1 MMPTP
6 LSIKVSI
13 ILPVYNAG
21 AVLLRAL
28 DSALGQTLHDI
39 EVIAVD
45 DGSADD
51 SGKILS
57 ERAALDPRLI
67 ILQQPVN
74 SGTFSARNRGLREC
88 QGEYVLFLDPDD
100 YLDLNAAEELS
111 ALADREKLDVI
122 HFGTREF
129 SRSPDGTMTP
139 RCNWTPPEEKLIT
152 GKGQALRFLLL
163 SAGGWSLCFKM
174 IRSDILRK
182 ALAET
187 EDFYCTMGEDLYFY
201 LLTAFHAD
209 RLQIISRPYYHY
221 DTGSGITVSKIVS
234 PEKFK
239 RSAATVLDALN
250 RSEEFLRRKGIL
262 DDADLSAGWNRIVRN
277 QYLILWNRWY
287 SRLAPGTR
295 GEIGEFLLHKAG
307 NKELF
312 LLSVFDENDYLREIE
327 EFLKFS
333 SGIYR
338 FLNYILPQHSFLR
351 MKIKSWYKK
360 MKNRRK
366 ERI

>member
-1 MMPTP
+1 MNEQVSPV
-6 LSIKVSI
+6 KVSV

-21 AVLLRAL
+21 SALSRAL
-28 DSALGQTLHDI
+28 DSALGQTLHEI

-45 DGSADD
+45 DCSTDE
-51 SGKILS
+51 SSRILS
-57 ERAALDPRLI
+57 DCAASDPRLK
-67 ILQQPVN
+67 ILRQPEN
-74 SGTFSARNRGLREC
+74 SGTLSARSRGLRTC

-100 YLDLNAAEELS
+100 FLDPETAAELS
-111 ALADREKLDVI
+111 ELADREKLDVI
-122 HFGTREF
+122 HFGTKEF
-129 SRSPDGTMTP
+129 SSSPDGAMKP
-139 RCNWTPPEEKLIT
+139 RYNWTPPKEELIT
-152 GKGQALRFLLL
+152 GKRQVLRHLLV
-163 SAGGWSLCFKM
+163 SGGIWSLCFKM
-174 IRSDILRK
+174 IRTEVIRR
-182 ALAET
+182 ALAEA

-209 RLQIISRPYYHY
+209 SLRVISRPYYNY
-221 DTGSGITVSKIVS
+221 DTGSGITSPKKVS

-250 RSEEFLRRKGIL
+250 RSEVFLRRNGIL
-262 DDADLSAGWNRIVRN
+262 DDAELTAGWNKIVRD
-277 QYLILWNRWY
+277 QFLILWNRWY

-295 GEIGEFLLHKAG
+295 GEIGEYLLDKAW

-312 LLSVFDENDYLREIE
+312 LLSIFDENDYLRENE

-338 FLNYILPQHSFLR
+338 FLNYIFPKHSFLR
-351 MKIKSWYKK
+351 MKIKSWFKK

>member
-1 MMPTP
+1 MNDLFSPV
-6 LSIKVSI
+6 KVSV

-21 AVLLRAL
+21 SVLSRAL
-28 DSALGQTLHDI
+28 DSALGQTLRDI

-45 DGSADD
+45 DCSADD
-51 SGKILS
+51 SFRLLK
-57 ERAALDPRLI
+57 ERAASDPRLK

-74 SGTFSARNRGLREC
+74 SGTLSARNRGLRAC
-88 QGEYVLFLDPDD
+88 KGEYVLFLDPDD
-100 YLDLNAAEELS
+100 FLEPEAAAELS

-122 HFGTREF
+122 HFGIREF
-129 SRSPDGTMTP
+129 SRSPDGAMKP
-139 RCNWTPPEEKLIT
+139 RYNWTPPEEKLIA
-152 GKGQALRFLLL
+152 GKGQVLRFLLL

-174 IRSDILRK
+174 IRSEILRS
-182 ALAET
+182 ALAEAD
-187 EDFYCTMGEDLYFY
+187 DFYCTMGEDLYFY
-201 LLTAFHAD
+201 LLAAFHAENL
-209 RLQIISRPYYHY
+209 RIISRPYYNY
-221 DTGSGITVSKIVS
+221 DTGSGITTPKKVS

-239 RSAATVLDALN
+239 HSAATVLDALN

-262 DDADLSAGWNRIVRN
+262 DDSELTAGWNKIVRN
-277 QYLILWNRWY
+277 QFLILWNRWY

-295 GEIGEFLLHKAG
+295 GEIGEYLLDKTG
-307 NKELF
+307 NKELL
-312 LLSVFDENDYLREIE
+312 LLSIFDENNYLRENE
-327 EFLKFS
+327 EFLKFA

-338 FLNYILPQHSFLR
+338 FLNYILPQDSFLR

>member
-1 MMPTP
+1 MQQG
-6 LSIKVSI
+6 SVKVSI
-13 ILPVYNAG
+13 IIPVFNG
-21 AVLLRAL
+21 GSSLKRAL
-28 DSALGQTLHDI
+28 DSALGQTLHEI

-45 DGSADD
+45 DGSTDD

-57 ERAALDPRLI
+57 GRAASDNRLRI
-67 ILQQPVN
+67 FTHPEN
-74 SGTFSARNRGLREC
+74 RGTLSARRRGIMESR
-88 QGEYVLFLDPDD
+88 GEYLLFLDPDD

-111 ALADREKLDVI
+111 ALADREKLDMI
-122 HFGTREF
+122 HFGTKEF
-129 SRSPDGTMTP
+129 CCGPDGVITP
-139 RCNWTPPEEKLIT
+139 RCNWTPPEEKLIV
-152 GKGQALRFLLL
+152 GKGQVLRFLLL
-163 SAGGWSLCFKM
+163 SAGGWSLCFKLIRAGI
-174 IRSDILRK
+174 IRS

-201 LLTAFHAD
+201 LPAAFHAEK
-209 RLQIISRPYYHY
+209 LQIISRPYYHY
-221 DTGSGITVSKIVS
+221 DTSSGITASKPVS

-262 DDADLSAGWNRIVRN
+262 DDPELAAGWNRIVRN
-277 QYLILWNRWY
+277 QYLILWNRWN

-312 LLSVFDENDYLREIE
+312 LLSLFDENDYLRKNE
-327 EFLKFS
+327 EFIKFS
-333 SGIYR
+333 IGIYR
-338 FLNYILPQHSFLR
+338 FLNYIFPKHSFLR

-366 ERI
+366 ERK